1 VSSFDESV
9 QIVEVDNAD
18 GLAKI
23 LREFRKLYP
32 LVKDDPEILSKLK
45 YAIDLGNNCLFQ
57 HWQTQQVR
65 LMLSRDFFSGNIDI
79 PDPEDDPSTK
89 H

>member
-1 VSSFDESV
+1 MTSFDESV
-9 QIVEVDNAD
+9 QIVEVDNAE

-23 LREFRKLYP
+23 LKEVRKLYP
-32 LVKDDPEILSKLK
+32 LVKDNPEILAKLM

-65 LMLSRDFFSGNIDI
+65 LMLSRDFFSGNMDFS
-79 PDPEDDPSTK
+79 DPEDDPSTK